1 MTIQDWI
8 TRSLCDPGAQ
18 WSAGTYGAI
27 AEFSRDPGEPTNV
40 VCTRF
45 GGEASTA
52 RGAIRV
58 ELLSEAR
65 AVAYETTT
73 KNRDQWGHA
82 IALCLTTEDCAMGRR
97 TAIHELGPDL
107 SAIRPEDRESI
118 LFDLGL
124 GTVQVDVCVRA
135 ASPELLCAFRAGEG
149 RSIFEPGN
157 PATKAIFASSPH
169 RVFVTRIGRAE
180 VYQAIPPADGRS
192 PDGPHTHLLPK
203 ILRSGRTHPATVPIP
218 RDWIPCIRLYPAN
231 PRKDVHGTVKPFN
244 RAEHDEFQKALG
256 SFGDSELLEL
266 KKRVADGV
274 VSGDRPEALSVPK
287 SRFAKGVIR
296 VALRQLH
303 ACDGSSPSLSRWRET
318 YDSARAGA
326 GPRRML
332 SLARAI
338 ASYHPNAQ
346 VLRGKARNQKGAA
359 H

>member
-1 MTIQDWI
+1 LIAAGSVDESMTIQDWI
-8 TRSLCDPGAQ
+8 SRSLRDPGAQ

-27 AEFSRDPGEPTNV
+27 AEFSRDPSEPTNV
-40 VCTRF
+40 VCSRF

-58 ELLSEAR
+58 ELRDEVR

-82 IALCLTTEDCAMGRR
+82 IALCLTAEACAMGRR
-97 TAIHELGPDL
+97 AAIHELGPDS
-107 SAIRPEDRESI
+107 SAIRPEDRDSI

-124 GTVQVDVCVRA
+124 ATLQVDVCVRA
-135 ASPELLCAFRAGEG
+135 SSPDLLSALRAGEG

-157 PATKAIFASSPH
+157 PATRAIFAASPH

-180 VYQAIPPADGRS
+180 VYQPIPPADGKS

-203 ILRSGRTHPATVPIP
+203 ILRSGRTHPATVPVP
-218 RDWIPCIRLYPAN
+218 RDWIPCIHLYPAN

-244 RAEHDEFQKALG
+244 RTEHDEFQKALG
-256 SFGDSELLEL
+256 SFGDPELLEL
-266 KKRVADGV
+266 KKRVVDGV
-274 VSGDRPEALSVPK
+274 ASVDRPEALSMPK

-303 ACDGSSPSLSRWRET
+303 ACDGSSPILSQWRET
-318 YDSARAGA
+318 YDRAE
-326 GPRRML
+326 P
-332 SLARAI
+332 
-338 ASYHPNAQ
+338 AQ
-346 VLRGKARNQKGAA
+346 DYD
-359 H
+359 